1 MVIII
6 VIITDNKLVNH
17 SRNPHMYVCICN
29 DVKEKQIKAAIA
41 SGIDTLDGLK
51 DTLDVATCCGCCEP
65 MVNDYLHEHHAK
77 LDVLAYA
84 V

>member
-1 MVIII
+1 MLIII
-6 VIITDNKLVNH
+6 VNIANNTLVNH
-17 SRNPHMYVCICN
+17 SRNPLMYVCICN

-65 MVNDYLHEHHAK
+65 MVNDYLEEHHAK
-77 LDVLAYA
+77 FDVLAYA